1 MIRCGAQGWPS
12 LGPRESRHNSALGG
26 PARQGSRP
34 TTPDTRQ
41 MALEKT
47 PSPKNKIK
55 TNPKPT
61 FTQRVNKQ
69 CLPQQLG
76 VSGLSWASGRH
87 RLKF

>member
-1 MIRCGAQGWPS
+1 MIRCGAQGRPS
-12 LGPRESRHNSALGG
+12 LGPRESRPQQRPRG
-26 PARQGSRP
+26 PGQAGEP
-34 TTPDTRQ
+34 PHHPDTRQ

-55 TNPKPT
+55 TNPKPS